1 MSDNEM
7 QPVVQLGRNCWR
19 IERADSAKVIVD
31 AAAYYEL
38 LEGLMENA
46 KERILLIGWD
56 FDPRISLKPNEN
68 GKSPSLGQFLLR
80 LAKEQPDRD
89 IDILRWNFG
98 GLKQFFSPTI
108 VSTVLR
114 WKMTKS
120 IRFRLDG
127 VHPLGCSHHQ
137 KVAVFD
143 DHLAVCGGIDVADR
157 RWDTPEHR
165 DDDPRRVQPNG
176 KPYEPW
182 HDVTMLLAGPVGAAL
197 ADLGKERWKRATK
210 TDLHELKGEGENWP
224 ADLQPDFENV
234 EVAISRTRAEYD
246 GVEELREIEQLY
258 LDMIKAAKRFIYFEN
273 QYFTSGRIAA
283 AIAERLNEDCPPEF
297 IMVMPEK
304 GDGWLEQMA
313 MDAAR
318 VVLVRE
324 ISKAKHGKNFRIY
337 VPHTKGGTPIYVH
350 AKVAVMDDRLLR
362 IGSANLNNRSMGL
375 DSECDVTIDCALP
388 ANRSAVDRIKAI
400 RETLI
405 AEHLDVRP
413 QQVADRYAET
423 GSLLKVMEEFSGE
436 GKTLEWLD
444 LEKPGPMDEFIANN
458 ELLDPTSP
466 DAVFESPGAHGVKS
480 YFRRRFGYRRLK

>member
-1 MSDNEM
+1 
-7 QPVVQLGRNCWR
+7 
-19 IERADSAKVIVD
+19 
-31 AAAYYEL
+31 
-38 LEGLMENA
+38 
-46 KERILLIGWD
+46 
-56 FDPRISLKPNEN
+56 
-68 GKSPSLGQFLLR
+68 
-80 LAKEQPDRD
+80 
-89 IDILRWNFG
+89 
-98 GLKQFFSPTI
+98 
-108 VSTVLR
+108 
-114 WKMTKS
+114 
-120 IRFRLDG
+120 
-127 VHPLGCSHHQ
+127 
-137 KVAVFD
+137 
-143 DHLAVCGGIDVADR
+143 
-157 RWDTPEHR
+157 
-165 DDDPRRVQPNG
+165 
-176 KPYEPW
+176 
-182 HDVTMLLAGPVGAAL
+182 
-197 ADLGKERWKRATK
+197 
-210 TDLHELKGEGENWP
+210 
-224 ADLQPDFENV
+224 
-234 EVAISRTRAEYD
+234 
-246 GVEELREIEQLY
+246 
-258 LDMIKAAKRFIYFEN
+258 
-273 QYFTSGRIAA
+273 
-283 AIAERLNEDCPPEF
+283 
-297 IMVMPEK
+297 MVMPEK

-318 VVLVRE
+318 VMLVRE
-324 ISKAKHGKNFRIY
+324 IAKARHGKNFRIY